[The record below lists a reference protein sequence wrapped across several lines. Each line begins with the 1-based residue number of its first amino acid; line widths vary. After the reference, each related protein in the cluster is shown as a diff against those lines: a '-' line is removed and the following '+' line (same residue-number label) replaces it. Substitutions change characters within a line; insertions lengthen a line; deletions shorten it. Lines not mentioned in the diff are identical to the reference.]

1 MRIGEIREMDS
12 EKIASALDEAREELF
27 KLRFQLANGQLTD
40 VSQLRAG
47 RRKIARLMTVLRER
61 ELAAQLLGEASAA
74 AGEDE
79 A

>member
-12 EKIASALDEAREELF
+12 EKIASTLDEAREELF

-61 ELAAQLLGEASAA
+61 ELAAQLLGETSAA